1 MSALEMGLSR
11 ALQQPEYRHAYA
23 NDFLNAFIAAQIKAL
38 RDQRG
43 WTQVEL
49 AERAGMK
56 QSRISTM
63 ENVNYEGWSV
73 RTLARLAEAFDVTLV
88 VKFASFG
95 TRLADIE
102 SFAPEALTVPPFS
115 DDPAFAAPIIGSA
128 EDILRAA
135 TRPAGNRSNDS
146 ALVTALLSSTQT
158 APRRS
163 IGAEGPVGLDD
174 PGAVLAAMARSNSKA
189 A

>member
-1 MSALEMGLSR
+1 MNGVDVGVVRALEN
-11 ALQQPEYRHAYA
+11 PEYRHAYA
-23 NDFLNAFIAAQIKAL
+23 NDFLNAFVAAQIKAL

-43 WTQVEL
+43 WTQLEL

-95 TRLADIE
+95 ARLGEME
-102 SFAPEALTVPPFS
+102 SFAPEGLVVPPFS
-115 DDPAFAAPIIGSA
+115 EDPIFAAPTVELP
-128 EDILRAA
+128 EDALRAA
-135 TRPAGNRSNDS
+135 TRPSGNRSSD
-146 ALVTALLSSTQT
+146 TALINAFRASNQMNP
-158 APRRS
+158 PRGMS
-163 IGAEGPVGLDD
+163 GQGFAGPEDLGAM
-174 PGAVLAAMARSNSKA
+174 LAAMARSDSKA